1 MKLRWHLLAPGG
13 ENMKRILSIV
23 CGIAVLY
30 TALAHMHIL
39 RHLLTMHPQ
48 DMQRPSFFLPVV
60 VGVIAELLC
69 FVGGVLLLLGS
80 K

>member
-1 MKLRWHLLAPGG
+1 
-13 ENMKRILSIV
+13 MKRVLNII

-30 TALAHMHIL
+30 TALAHAHIL
-39 RHLLTMHPQ
+39 HHLLTMHAQ
-48 DMQRPSFFLPVV
+48 DMQRPAFLTQVL
-60 VGVIAELLC
+60 VGVLAELLC